1 MNDYIFWSYIIV
13 TTIFYIAH
21 HIGRLSMIKFEEDE
35 FLMRVR
41 VWILIT
47 RGSGKGVF

>member
-1 MNDYIFWSYIIV
+1 MSDYLFWSYIIV
-13 TTIFYIAH
+13 TAIFYIAH

-35 FLMRVR
+35 FFIRVKA
-41 VWILIT
+41 WILIT